1 MKKAIVSVLCVVLV
15 LSLSVVAF
23 VACDKNDKTASN
35 SDVLGTAV
43 AVAASQLGGAT
54 TAADE
59 SADDFKA
66 GINLNVG
73 NDAASLAASATINGI
88 GKTVAP
94 IIKSAVGKVDKFL
107 GDNGISVNKVESD
120 DKDYSEKF
128 SITYTYVDKST
139 GETLTEE
146 LALYVKLSEGAELEG
161 KKDYTFDAKVV
172 KVVKQEGKEDMSITL
187 TSFSGKATFDTAKD
201 AMVFSF
207 GAGANGDSASA
218 FANIQAYST
227 KKGTIVLEMKA
238 GAGIVDTANA
248 GISTSIE
255 LGKIANNKYGAIVT
269 VTGNTEAFGYGG
281 SFTVTAKISAN
292 STDDAADFAISGSL
306 DANINLPVLG
316 EYNAKADLNGK
327 AHYDVKSDSL
337 QLGLDGNVTFAQVEK
352 K

>member
-43 AVAASQLGGAT
+43 AVAASQLGGAS

-59 SADDFKA
+59 SAGDFKA
-66 GINLNVG
+66 GINFNIG
-73 NDAASLAASATINGI
+73 SDAASLAVSTTINGI
-88 GKTVAP
+88 GKMVSP
-94 IIKSAVGKVDKFL
+94 IIESAVGKVDKFL

-139 GETLTEE
+139 GDTLTEE

-161 KKDYTFDAKVV
+161 KKDYTFDAKVE
-172 KVVKQEGKEDMSITL
+172 KVVKQEGKEDIKKDL
-187 TSFSGKATFDTAKD
+187 ASFSGKATFDTDKD

-207 GAGANGDSASA
+207 GADGTSASA
-218 FANIQAYST
+218 FANLKAYST
-227 KKGTIVLEMKA
+227 KKGSIVLEVNA
-238 GAGIVDTANA
+238 GAGISGTAAANA
-248 GISTSIE
+248 SVSIE
-255 LGKIANNKYGAIVT
+255 LGKVDNKYGAIVT
-269 VTGNTEAFGYGG
+269 VTGSSEAFGYGG

-292 STDDAADFAISGSL
+292 STDDAADFAISGSF
-306 DANINLPVLG
+306 DATIKLG
-316 EYNAKADLNGK
+316 AISYNAKADLNGK
-327 AHYDVKSDSL
+327 AHYDDASDSL
-337 QLGLDGNVTFAQVEK
+337 QLELNGNVTATEVEK

>member
-43 AVAASQLGGAT
+43 AVAASQLGGAS
-54 TAADE
+54 TAAED
-59 SADDFKA
+59 ANDDFKA

-73 NDAASLAASATINGI
+73 NDTASLAAGATINGI
-88 GKTVAP
+88 GKMVTP
-94 IIKSAVGKVDKFL
+94 IIENAVGQVDKFL

-120 DKDYSEKF
+120 DKDFSEKF
-128 SITYTYVDKST
+128 SITYTYVNDKT
-139 GETLTEE
+139 GESITEE

-187 TSFSGKATFDTAKD
+187 ASFSGQAKFDTDKD

-207 GAGANGDSASA
+207 DGTSASA
-218 FANIQAYST
+218 FANLKAYST
-227 KKGTIVLEMKA
+227 KKGSIVLEMNA
-238 GAGIVDTANA
+238 GAGISGTATANA
-248 GISTSIE
+248 SVSIE
-255 LGKIANNKYGAIVT
+255 LGKSDNKYGAIVT
-269 VTGNTEAFGYGG
+269 VSGNTEAFGYGA
-281 SFTVTAKISAN
+281 SFTVIAKVSAN
-292 STDDAADFAISGSL
+292 SAEDASDFAISGSF
-306 DANINLPVLG
+306 DATIKLGAALG

-327 AHYDVKSDSL
+327 AHYDVESDSL
-337 QLGLDGNVTFAQVEK
+337 QLGLTGNVTFAKVENN
-352 K
+352 

>member
-43 AVAASQLGGAT
+43 AVAASQLGGAS

-59 SADDFKA
+59 SADVKA

-88 GKTVAP
+88 GKMVSP
-94 IIKSAVGKVDKFL
+94 IIENAVGQVDKFL

-120 DKDYSEKF
+120 DKNYSEKF
-128 SITYTYVDKST
+128 SITYTYVNDKT
-139 GETLTEE
+139 GESITEE

-161 KKDYTFDAKVV
+161 KKDYTFDAKVER
-172 KVVKQEGKEDMSITL
+172 VVKQEGKDDIKMEIA
-187 TSFSGKATFDTAKD
+187 SFSGKATFDTDKD

-207 GAGANGDSASA
+207 GADGPSASV
-218 FANIQAYST
+218 FANLKAYST
-227 KKGTIVLEMKA
+227 KKGSIVLEMNA
-238 GAGIVDTANA
+238 GAGISGTAAANA
-248 GISTSIE
+248 SVSIE
-255 LGKIANNKYGAIVT
+255 LGKADNKYGAIVT
-269 VTGNTEAFGYGG
+269 VTGNTEAFGYGA
-281 SFTVTAKISAN
+281 SFTVIAKVSAN
-292 STDDAADFAISGSL
+292 SAEDASDFAISGSF
-306 DANINLPVLG
+306 DATIKLG
-316 EYNAKADLNGK
+316 ALGDYNAKADLNGK
-327 AHYDVKSDSL
+327 AHYDVDSDSL
-337 QLGLDGNVTFAQVEK
+337 QLGLNGNVTFAKVEK

>member
-43 AVAASQLGGAT
+43 AVAASQLGGAS

-66 GINLNVG
+66 GINLNIG

-88 GKTVAP
+88 GKAVTP
-94 IIKSAVGKVDKFL
+94 IIESAVGKVDKFL

-120 DKDYSEKF
+120 DKNYSEKF

-139 GETLTEE
+139 GKTLTEE

-172 KVVKQEGKEDMSITL
+172 KVVKQEGKEDIKKEIA
-187 TSFSGKATFDTAKD
+187 SFSGKATFDTDKD

-207 GAGANGDSASA
+207 GADGTSASA
-218 FANIQAYST
+218 FANLKAYST
-227 KKGTIVLEMKA
+227 KKGSIVLEMNA
-238 GAGIVDTANA
+238 GAGISGTAAANA
-248 GISTSIE
+248 SVSIE
-255 LGKIANNKYGAIVT
+255 LGKADNKYGAIVT
-269 VTGNTEAFGYGG
+269 VTGNTEAFGYGA

-292 STDDAADFAISGSL
+292 STDDASDFAISGSF
-306 DANINLPVLG
+306 DATIKLG
-316 EYNAKADLNGK
+316 ALGDYNAKADLNGK
-327 AHYDVKSDSL
+327 AHYDDASDSL
-337 QLGLDGNVTFAQVEK
+337 QLGLNGNVTFAKVEK

>member
-43 AVAASQLGGAT
+43 AVAASQLGGAS

-66 GINLNVG
+66 GINLNIG
-73 NDAASLAASATINGI
+73 NDAASLAASTTINGI
-88 GKTVAP
+88 GKIVSP
-94 IIKSAVGKVDKFL
+94 IIESAVGKVDKFL

-120 DKDYSEKF
+120 DKNYSEKF
-128 SITYTYVDKST
+128 SITYTYVNNKT
-139 GETLTEE
+139 GESVTEE

-172 KVVKQEGKEDMSITL
+172 KVVKQEGKDIKKDL
-187 TSFSGKATFDTAKD
+187 ASFSGKATFDTDKD

-207 GAGANGDSASA
+207 GADGTSASA
-218 FANIQAYST
+218 FANLKAYST
-227 KKGTIVLEMKA
+227 KKGSIVLEMNA
-238 GAGIVDTANA
+238 GAGISGTAAANA
-248 GISTSIE
+248 SVSIE
-255 LGKIANNKYGAIVT
+255 LGKADNKYGAIVT
-269 VTGNTEAFGYGG
+269 VTGNTEAFGYGA
-281 SFTVTAKISAN
+281 SFTVIAKVSAN
-292 STDDAADFAISGSL
+292 SAEDASDFAISGSF
-306 DANINLPVLG
+306 DATIKLG
-316 EYNAKADLNGK
+316 ALGDYNAKADLNGK
-327 AHYDVKSDSL
+327 AHYDAKSDSL
-337 QLGLDGNVTFAQVEK
+337 QLGLDGNVTFAKVEK

>member
-43 AVAASQLGGAT
+43 AVAASQLGGAS

-59 SADDFKA
+59 SAGDFKA
-66 GINLNVG
+66 GINFNIG
-73 NDAASLAASATINGI
+73 SDAASLAVSTTINGI
-88 GKTVAP
+88 GKMVSP
-94 IIKSAVGKVDKFL
+94 IIESAVGKVDKFL

-139 GETLTEE
+139 GDTLTEE

-161 KKDYTFDAKVV
+161 KKDYTFDAKVE
-172 KVVKQEGKEDMSITL
+172 KVVKQEGKEDIKKDL
-187 TSFSGKATFDTAKD
+187 ASFSGKATFDTDKD

-207 GAGANGDSASA
+207 GADGTSASA
-218 FANIQAYST
+218 FANLKAYST
-227 KKGTIVLEMKA
+227 KKGSIVLEVNA
-238 GAGIVDTANA
+238 GAGISGTAAANA
-248 GISTSIE
+248 SVSIE
-255 LGKIANNKYGAIVT
+255 LGKTDNKYGAIVT
-269 VTGNTEAFGYGG
+269 VTGNTEAFGYGA

-292 STDDAADFAISGSL
+292 STDDAADFAISGSF
-306 DANINLPVLG
+306 DATIKLG
-316 EYNAKADLNGK
+316 AISYNAKADLNGK
-327 AHYDVKSDSL
+327 AHYDDASDSL
-337 QLGLDGNVTFAQVEK
+337 QLELNGNVTATEVEK